1 MSDHFAAFSFVDRIT
16 EYEPG
21 RRARGSYAVPAGVPA
36 FPSCLVAEAV
46 GQLAAWVAM
55 AHIDFRGRPVAALA
69 NETRF
74 RSDVTP
80 GDTLDLAVD
89 IESCDD
95 DAVAYAGR
103 ARVDGKDVIEL
114 VDCLGPMLP
123 VDEFDSPTAMA
134 ARFDLIRGEGAPP
147 GRFHGVP
154 LPHVVRTAG
163 VPGVSASATL
173 HVPESA
179 PFFGDHFPRRPVF
192 PATLLL
198 DAQIRLALE
207 VAAEATHWPVGNPAC
222 ALPDDA
228 REDALVHP
236 ARRAAR
242 HRRRIDARRRR
253 ECEGSPLGPDGRQSG
268 RHRSPRTERAEGS
281 NVNAQRRVAITGIGL
296 VTPVGNDVAT
306 TWDALLPAGAAA
318 PRSASSTPA
327 DSPCTSPPK

>member
-1 MSDHFAAFSFVDRIT
+1 
-16 EYEPG
+16 
-21 RRARGSYAVPAGVPA
+21 VPAGVSA

-74 RSDVTP
+74 RSDVMP

-95 DAVAYAGR
+95 HAVAYAGR
-103 ARVDGKDVIEL
+103 ARVDGKDAIEL

-134 ARFDLIRGEGAPP
+134 ARFDLIRGEGALP

-173 HVPESA
+173 HVPGSA

-207 VAAEATHWPVGNPAC
+207 VAAEATHWPKGTRPA
-222 ALPDDA
+222 PS
-228 REDALVHP
+228 RMTHVKM
-236 ARRAAR
+236 
-242 HRRRIDARRRR
+242 
-253 ECEGSPLGPDGRQSG
+253 
-268 RHRSPRTERAEGS
+268 RSFIPPG
-281 NVNAQRRVAITGIGL
+281 
-296 VTPVGNDVAT
+296 
-306 TWDALLPAGAAA
+306 ALLDIGVEL
-318 PRSASSTPA
+318 TPA
-327 DSPCTSPPK
+327 DAGSANVRLSARMDGKTAATARLEVSAMKGRT